1 MTDESIRTRVAQL
14 KEEIRQHNYRY
25 HVLDSPIISDAE
37 FDRLL
42 KELKDLEEK
51 NPQLKSPDSPTQ
63 RVGGTPAEGFQR
75 VPHPRSIL
83 SLGNAF
89 DVDDVRAWYERI
101 LKLDSRV
108 QHAAFTVEPKLD
120 GLTVVL
126 HYQDGVFTLG
136 ATRGDGETGE
146 DITANLRT
154 VRSLPLRI
162 PVADFKGNFPAN
174 MVVRGEAIILLSDF
188 EELNRRLAKDGD
200 RTYVNPRNT
209 VSGALRQ
216 LDSGLTAKRPI
227 SLRCY
232 AIVEMDGAIA
242 ETQSGALELLGEL
255 GFPVVEYLS
264 LCEDIEEA
272 ISTAEDM
279 VQMRDSMPYEA
290 DGVVIKLDDLN
301 LSENLGVVGKDPRGA
316 IAFKFPAQIVT
327 TRLDD
332 IGINVGR
339 TGVITPFAILD
350 PVEVGGV
357 TVKQATLHNFD
368 FIEEK
373 DIRIGDRVLLKRAG
387 DVIPYVIGPVLDAR
401 SGEEAPY
408 IIPNRCPSCGTEL
421 ERVEGEVG
429 VYCVNAA
436 CPEQLIRNVEH
447 FVSRSAMDIEGMG
460 IKVASLLV
468 EKGFIKDVADLYAL
482 DRDALLKLEGFGER
496 RVDNLLEAIEESKS
510 QSLARL
516 INALGIRGVGE
527 VVAADLARR
536 YNNLDVLSETQTEA
550 LEGVEGIGPNIAA
563 AIVDWMQAPSNQ
575 MILAKFRRN
584 NVWPQEAESG
594 DASSPKV
601 LAGLTFVL
609 TGTLPTM
616 TRQEAKTLIED
627 HGGKVT
633 GSVSKRT
640 SYVVAGDSPGSK
652 LQKAETLEISILNE
666 DGLLNLISNVSER

>member
-1 MTDESIRTRVAQL
+1 MTDESIRTRVEQL
-14 KEEIRQHNYRY
+14 KDEIRQHNYHY

-42 KELKDLEEK
+42 WELKELEEQY
-51 NPQLKSPDSPTQ
+51 PELRTPDSPTQ
-63 RVGGTPAEGFQR
+63 RVGGAPAEGFQR

-89 DVDDVRAWYERI
+89 DADEVRSWYARI
-101 LKLDSRV
+101 RKLDESV
-108 QHAAFTVEPKLD
+108 QHAVFTVEPKLD

-126 HYQDGVFTLG
+126 HYEDGVFTLG

-162 PVADFKGNFPAN
+162 PVADYKGNVPAN
-174 MVVRGEAIILLSDF
+174 LVVRGEAIILLSDF
-188 EELNRRLAKDGD
+188 EELNQRLAKAGE

-216 LDSGLTAKRPI
+216 LDSSLTAKRPI

-232 AIVEMDGAIA
+232 AIVEIDGVIA
-242 ETQSGALELLGEL
+242 DTQSKALELLGEL

-264 LCEDIEEA
+264 LCNDIEEA
-272 ISTAEDM
+272 ITAAEKM
-279 VQMRDSMPYEA
+279 VQIRDTMPYEA
-290 DGVVIKLDDLN
+290 DGVVIKLNNLQ
-301 LSENLGVVGKDPRGA
+301 LSESLGVVGKDPRGA

-327 TRLDD
+327 TRLED

-339 TGVITPFAILD
+339 TGVITPFAILE

-357 TVKQATLHNFD
+357 TVRQATLHNFD
-368 FIEEK
+368 FIKEK

-408 IIPNRCPSCGTEL
+408 SIPESCPSCGAQL

-468 EKGFIKDVADLYAL
+468 EKGFIKDVADLYTL
-482 DRDALLKLEGFGER
+482 DRDALLELEGFGEK
-496 RVDNLLEAIEESKS
+496 RVDNLREAIEESKN

-527 VVAADLARR
+527 VVAAELARR
-536 YNNLDVLSETQTEA
+536 YKNLDTLSEAKVEA
-550 LEGVEGIGPNIAA
+550 LEDVEGIGPNIAT

-575 MILAKFRRN
+575 VLLEKFKREK
-584 NVWPQEAESG
+584 VWPQEVESG
-594 DASSPKV
+594 KVPGPKV
-601 LAGLTFVL
+601 LDGLTFVL
-609 TGTLPTM
+609 TGALPTM
-616 TRQEAKTLIED
+616 TRQEAKVLIED
-627 HGGKVT
+627 HGGKVSS
-633 GSVSKRT
+633 SVSKRT

-652 LQKAETLEISILNE
+652 LQQAEKMDVPILDE
-666 DGLLNLISNVSER
+666 DGLQRLINNGLER

>member
-1 MTDESIRTRVAQL
+1 MTDESIRTKVEQL

-25 HVLDSPIISDAE
+25 YVLNSPIISDSE
-37 FDRLL
+37 YDQLL
-42 KELKDLEEK
+42 RELQDIEAQYPELR
-51 NPQLKSPDSPTQ
+51 SPDSPTQ
-63 RVGGTPAEGFQR
+63 RVGGEPAEGFRR

-89 DVDDVRAWYERI
+89 DADDVRAWYERI
-101 LKLDSRV
+101 LKLDSHV
-108 QHAAFTVEPKLD
+108 KQAAFTVEPKLD

-126 HYQDGVFTLG
+126 HYQNGVFTLG

-162 PVADFKGNFPAN
+162 PVAKYKGNIPAN

-188 EELNRRLAKDGD
+188 EELNQRLEKAGE

-232 AIVEMDGAIA
+232 AVVEMDGVIA
-242 ETQSGALELLGEL
+242 DTQSDVLELLGEL
-255 GFPVVEYLS
+255 GFPVVEYHS
-264 LCEDIEEA
+264 LCKDIEEA
-272 ISTAEDM
+272 ISAAEDM
-279 VQMRDSMPYEA
+279 AQMRDRMPYEA
-290 DGVVIKLDDLN
+290 DGVVIKLNDLQ

-327 TRLDD
+327 TQLED

-339 TGVITPFAILD
+339 TGVITPFAVLE
-350 PVEVGGV
+350 PVVVGGV
-357 TVKQATLHNFD
+357 TVRQATLHNFD
-368 FIEEK
+368 YIEEK

-408 IIPNRCPSCGTEL
+408 TIPKRCPSCGAQL

-468 EKGFIKDVADLYAL
+468 EKGLIKDVADLYIL
-482 DRDALLKLEGFGER
+482 DRDALLKLEGFGEK
-496 RVDNLLEAIEESKS
+496 RVDNLLEAIGESKK

-536 YNNLDVLSETQTEA
+536 YKNLDTFSEANIEA
-550 LEGVEGIGPNIAA
+550 LEVVEGIGPNIAT

-575 MILAKFRRN
+575 ILLAKFKRE
-584 NVWPQEAESG
+584 NVWPQEVESG
-594 DASSPKV
+594 DASRPAV
-601 LAGLTFVL
+601 LDGLSFVL

-627 HGGKVT
+627 HGGKVSS
-633 GSVSKRT
+633 SVSKRT
-640 SYVVAGDSPGSK
+640 SYLVAGDSPGSK
-652 LQKAETLEISILNE
+652 LQKAETLDVPIIDE
-666 DGLLNLISNVSER
+666 DSLQRLINNGLER

>member
-1 MTDESIRTRVAQL
+1 MTDESIRTRVEQL

-25 HVLDSPIISDAE
+25 YVLDSPIISDAE

-42 KELKDLEEK
+42 RELKDLEEQY
-51 NPQLKSPDSPTQ
+51 PEYKSPDSPTQ
-63 RVGGTPAEGFQR
+63 RVGGEPAEGFQR
-75 VPHPRSIL
+75 VPHPRPIL

-89 DVDDVRAWYERI
+89 DADDVRAWYERI

-146 DITANLRT
+146 DITVNLRT

-162 PVADFKGNFPAN
+162 PVADYKGNIPGN
-174 MVVRGEAIILLSDF
+174 LIVRGEAIILLSDF
-188 EELNRRLAKDGD
+188 EKLNQRLAAAGE

-216 LDSGLTAKRPI
+216 LDSSLTAKRPI

-232 AIVEMDGAIA
+232 AIVEVDGAVA
-242 ETQSGALELLGEL
+242 NTQSGALELLGKL
-255 GFPVVEYLS
+255 GFPVVEYVS
-264 LCEDIEEA
+264 LCNSIEET
-272 ISTAEDM
+272 ISAAEDM
-279 VQMRDSMPYEA
+279 VQIRESMPYEA
-290 DGVVIKLDDLN
+290 DGVVIKIDDLQ
-301 LSENLGVVGKDPRGA
+301 LSESLGVVGKDPRGA

-327 TRLDD
+327 TQLEN

-339 TGVITPFAILD
+339 TGVITPFAMLE

-357 TVKQATLHNFD
+357 TVRQATLHNFD
-368 FIEEK
+368 YIEEK

-401 SGEEAPY
+401 SGNEVPY
-408 IIPNRCPSCGTEL
+408 SIPKRCPSCGAPL

-460 IKVASLLV
+460 IKVAALLV
-468 EKGFIKDVADLYAL
+468 EKGFIKDVADLYTL
-482 DRDALLKLEGFGER
+482 DRNALLKLEGFGEK
-496 RVDNLLEAIEESKS
+496 RVDNLLESVEESKN

-527 VVAADLARR
+527 VVAVDLARR
-536 YNNLDVLSETQTEA
+536 YKNLDALSQARIEA
-550 LEGVEGIGPNIAA
+550 LEGVEGIGPNIAT
-563 AIVDWMQAPSNQ
+563 AIFDWMQAPSNQ
-575 MILAKFRRN
+575 ILLEKFKRE
-584 NVWPQEAESG
+584 NVWPQEAESDD
-594 DASSPKV
+594 DAGPKIFD
-601 LAGLTFVL
+601 GLTFVL
-609 TGTLPTM
+609 TGTLQTM
-616 TRQEAKTLIED
+616 TRQDAKTLIED
-627 HGGKVT
+627 HGGKVSS
-633 GSVSKRT
+633 SVSKRT
-640 SYVVAGDSPGSK
+640 SYVVVGDSPGSK
-652 LQKAETLEISILNE
+652 LQKAESLDVPILDE
-666 DGLLNLISNVSER
+666 DGLLRLINDRMER

>member
-1 MTDESIRTRVAQL
+1 MTDESIRTRVEQL

-25 HVLDSPIISDAE
+25 YVLDSPIISDAE

-42 KELKDLEEK
+42 RELKDLEEQY
-51 NPQLKSPDSPTQ
+51 PEYKSPDSPTQ
-63 RVGGTPAEGFQR
+63 RVGGEPAEGFQR
-75 VPHPRSIL
+75 VPHPRPIL

-89 DVDDVRAWYERI
+89 DADDVRAWYERI

-146 DITANLRT
+146 DITVNLRT

-162 PVADFKGNFPAN
+162 PVADYKGNIPGN
-174 MVVRGEAIILLSDF
+174 LIVRGEAIILLSDF
-188 EELNRRLAKDGD
+188 EKLNQRLAAAGE

-216 LDSGLTAKRPI
+216 LDSSLTAKRPI

-232 AIVEMDGAIA
+232 AIVEVDGAVA
-242 ETQSGALELLGEL
+242 NTQSGALELLGKL
-255 GFPVVEYLS
+255 GFPVVEYVS
-264 LCEDIEEA
+264 LCNSIEET
-272 ISTAEDM
+272 ISAAEDM
-279 VQMRDSMPYEA
+279 VQIRESMPYEA
-290 DGVVIKLDDLN
+290 DGVVIKIDDLQ
-301 LSENLGVVGKDPRGA
+301 LSESLGVVGKDPRGA

-327 TRLDD
+327 TQLEN

-339 TGVITPFAILD
+339 TGVITPFAMLE

-357 TVKQATLHNFD
+357 TVRQATLHNFD
-368 FIEEK
+368 YIEEK

-401 SGEEAPY
+401 SGNEVPY
-408 IIPNRCPSCGTEL
+408 SIPKRCPSCGAPL

-460 IKVASLLV
+460 IKVAALLV
-468 EKGFIKDVADLYAL
+468 EKGFIKDVADLYTL
-482 DRDALLKLEGFGER
+482 DRNALLKLEGFGEK
-496 RVDNLLEAIEESKS
+496 RVDNLLESVEESKN

-527 VVAADLARR
+527 VVAVDLARR
-536 YNNLDVLSETQTEA
+536 YKNLDALSQARIEA
-550 LEGVEGIGPNIAA
+550 LEGVEGIGPNIAT
-563 AIVDWMQAPSNQ
+563 AIFDWMQAPSNQ
-575 MILAKFRRN
+575 ILLEKFKRE
-584 NVWPQEAESG
+584 NVWPQEAESDD
-594 DASSPKV
+594 DAGPKIFD
-601 LAGLTFVL
+601 GLTFVL
-609 TGTLPTM
+609 TGTLQTM
-616 TRQEAKTLIED
+616 TRQDAKTLIED
-627 HGGKVT
+627 HGGKVSS
-633 GSVSKRT
+633 SVSKRT
-640 SYVVAGDSPGSK
+640 SYVVVGDSPGSK
-652 LQKAETLEISILNE
+652 LQKAESLDVPILDE
-666 DGLLNLISNVSER
+666 DGLLRLIYDRMER